1 LPAAGIGRTTDGGGD
16 TRRLDGR
23 VAYDAAG
30 WSVAG
35 LGDVNGD
42 GARDI
47 AVAAPRTDLVREQS
61 GSVYVTYG
69 HARRP

>member
-1 LPAAGIGRTTDGGGD
+1 
-16 TRRLDGR
+16 
-23 VAYDAAG
+23 VAYDTAG